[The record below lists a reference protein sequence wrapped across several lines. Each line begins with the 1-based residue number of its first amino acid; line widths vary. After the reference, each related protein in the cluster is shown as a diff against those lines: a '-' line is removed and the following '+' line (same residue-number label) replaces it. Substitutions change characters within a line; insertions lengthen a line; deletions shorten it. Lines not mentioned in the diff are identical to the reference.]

1 MQPFRRPARVRAQRL
16 LVAVLAC
23 VTGLV
28 SPGVDGRAQAATYL
42 PFTRFTPDTDGGM
55 LAITHITDGNAL
67 NDTGVLRRYRPDGSL
82 DAAFGF
88 SGDAPGPR
96 DIANWVPEHVR
107 RLADGRL
114 AVSARRRNYLAI
126 YDSSGQPT
134 GSTIHFHPTQIQVIR
149 DLEPLPDGRFIVA
162 GVDTTSQT
170 MLALIAEPVPNTN
183 GTSTRHNLPISAGDF
198 RTADIAIDASGR
210 MFVTSCSLYRA
221 NDGCEVAVLSPSGA
235 IDLGYG
241 TAGRLT
247 LNGARCSTG
256 VRPDGSLIAACTAL
270 SSAVL
275 AITAFDPAGR
285 AIPTFPPNLID
296 IGTEQDVGLAVEGSG
311 RFFVGYTTKSTH
323 ETAIRAFNVDGAINT
338 SFGAGGTFTTSEVD
352 LADLRVAASG
362 GLLATGHVWPAAQED
377 RSSPW
382 IQRFATVEGSALQ
395 PPLATQAR
403 YVPLAPTRLLD
414 TREAIGISTTSRIRA
429 GGVVVL
435 DILGRGSVPAAG
447 VSAAVLNIT
456 ATDPLAPGFVT
467 VWPSGS
473 AMPIASNL
481 NLNAPGQT
489 VANLVVVPVGPDG
502 RINIFAQTTTHLVAD
517 ISGYFL
523 IADQARDGRYQ
534 PAAVPHRALDTR
546 LGLGVEGQ
554 TAKPAAGATI
564 RLQVAGVGPVPG
576 TGASAVVLNVTG
588 SEAAGGFVTVW
599 PGGDRPTTSVL
610 NLDRD
615 DTRANLVIVP
625 IGPDGTVSLFTQL
638 GTHLIADIAGWF
650 TDASAPLDEQGLFV
664 AIPPRRMLDTRITP
678 GKLPFAGAIGRLI
691 GATTVVPP
699 YWASSVVAN
708 ITITE
713 PSGPGYVTA
722 VASGVSRP
730 AVSNLNVGQAGET
743 VPNLA
748 IVGLRS
754 ESIDLFA
761 QPGGHLIVDVTGW
774 FR

>member
-323 ETAIRAFNVDGAINT
+323 ETAIRFQRRWRDQHLVRCGRNVHYER
-338 SFGAGGTFTTSEVD
+338 GGSRRPTCRCV
-352 LADLRVAASG
+352 RGASG
-362 GLLATGHVWPAAQED
+362 NRPCLAGSSGRQIVAVDPAVRHRRGQRAPTTVGHPGTVRAA
-377 RSSPW
+377 RSD
-382 IQRFATVEGSALQ
+382 
-395 PPLATQAR
+395 
-403 YVPLAPTRLLD
+403 APTRY
-414 TREAIGISTTSRIRA
+414 
-429 GGVVVL
+429 
-435 DILGRGSVPAAG
+435 P
-447 VSAAVLNIT
+447 
-456 ATDPLAPGFVT
+456 
-467 VWPSGS
+467 
-473 AMPIASNL
+473 
-481 NLNAPGQT
+481 
-489 VANLVVVPVGPDG
+489 
-502 RINIFAQTTTHLVAD
+502 
-517 ISGYFL
+517 
-523 IADQARDGRYQ
+523 
-534 PAAVPHRALDTR
+534 
-546 LGLGVEGQ
+546 
-554 TAKPAAGATI
+554 
-564 RLQVAGVGPVPG
+564 
-576 TGASAVVLNVTG
+576 
-588 SEAAGGFVTVW
+588 
-599 PGGDRPTTSVL
+599 
-610 NLDRD
+610 
-615 DTRANLVIVP
+615 
-625 IGPDGTVSLFTQL
+625 
-638 GTHLIADIAGWF
+638 
-650 TDASAPLDEQGLFV
+650 
-664 AIPPRRMLDTRITP
+664 
-678 GKLPFAGAIGRLI
+678 
-691 GATTVVPP
+691 
-699 YWASSVVAN
+699 
-708 ITITE
+708 
-713 PSGPGYVTA
+713 
-722 VASGVSRP
+722 
-730 AVSNLNVGQAGET
+730 
-743 VPNLA
+743 
-748 IVGLRS
+748 
-754 ESIDLFA
+754 
-761 QPGGHLIVDVTGW
+761 
-774 FR
+774 